1 MSNNTKIHIHPE
13 LRKAVEEDNLVLFIG
28 AGLSYNFKN
37 KAGEELK
44 GWNNLVKSIKSFL
57 KGKGK
62 EEVTENEER
71 WFNLDSLSVD
81 KEPIYVLDWIE
92 KENKKYLDNKIK
104 GFVSDFFALSDD
116 NDFSLYKK
124 LFELSDII
132 VTTNYDDAI
141 KKANIGLDYIE
152 AYRKKDRELAMHRKK
167 GTKLLFKL
175 HGSIDDPES
184 MIVLPSDYEDLY
196 EGKSRESKHVLFTLQ
211 NIIYNKIVLFIGTGM
226 GDHQINNMFAKI
238 KEILDVSNQK
248 HFIISKE
255 TPDSKLDF
263 LTHIPI
269 SDHKEIPSYI
279 DELIDIKREKERAD
293 PMYVL
298 KSKKANE
305 KIKELSD
312 KIEIETDENK
322 KKDLLLE
329 REAERCYNRG
339 SAFYKLKEYNE
350 AIDEFKNATE
360 LVSDSYKVFFG
371 WGGSLLELANIS
383 KSSVD
388 KIRLYE
394 NAIKRFEQA
403 ISINPKDYYS
413 YINCGASLNFLAD
426 ISESF
431 LDKSVFYGKA
441 IYKFEKATSIESKD
455 YYSYYNWGVSLLKKA
470 DFSVGSYDERKR
482 LYELSI
488 NKFEKAININPN
500 YSFCYSGCGLALLSL
515 AKLSLSSSSE
525 QKRLLELSVKEFEKA
540 VCVNSEGCFP
550 YNNWGVSLIGLADL
564 SDSLDDKER
573 YYKEAIG
580 KFEIA
585 VSLNPEDFS
594 PYNNWGLSLVRL
606 ADTCDSSTEKKKLY
620 DEAYEKFILS
630 SEKGGEV
637 YDISTLFLDV
647 DFEKALYFLDKSLS
661 SGEVDVDKVEK
672 DEEWKEYLDE
682 KELKEVLDRY
692 RK

>member
-1 MSNNTKIHIHPE
+1 MSDNTKIHIHPE

-37 KAGEELK
+37 KAGEVIG

-57 KGKGK
+57 KGK

-211 NIIYNKIVLFIGTGM
+211 NIIYNKTVLFIGTGM

-238 KEILDVSNQK
+238 QEILDVSNQN

-269 SDHKEIPSYI
+269 SDYNKISSYI
-279 DELIDIKREKERAD
+279 DKLINIKKEKEKSD
-293 PMYVL
+293 PMYIF
-298 KSKKANE
+298 KSSISNE
-305 KIKELSD
+305 RIKELSD
-312 KIEIETDENK
+312 KIKEETDPNK

-339 SAFYKLKEYNE
+339 RAFYELGDYKE
-350 AIDEFKNATE
+350 AIYEFKNATE
-360 LVSDSYKVFFG
+360 LIPNLHKGFVG
-371 WGGSLLELANIS
+371 WGLSLTSLAENTEYTNDKEKIYEEANKKFKEATSLNSEYYLSYSNWGESLVRLAGIS
-383 KSSVD
+383 KSPD
-388 KIRLYE
+388 YKKRMYE
-394 NAIKRFEQA
+394 EANEKLEKAT
-403 ISINPKDYYS
+403 
-413 YINCGASLNFLAD
+413 SLNHEDYNSFHNWGLSLSVLAD
-426 ISESF
+426 ISEFPAEKKRLYEASN
-431 LDKSVFYGKA
+431 DKFN
-441 IYKFEKATSIESKD
+441 KATSINPDFSI
-455 YYSYYNWGVSLLKKA
+455 SYTNWG
-470 DFSVGSYDERKR
+470 
-482 LYELSI
+482 
-488 NKFEKAININPN
+488 
-500 YSFCYSGCGLALLSL
+500 LSL
-515 AKLSLSSSSE
+515 T
-525 QKRLLELSVKEFEKA
+525 R
-540 VCVNSEGCFP
+540 
-550 YNNWGVSLIGLADL
+550 LADI
-564 SDSLDDKER
+564 SDSLSDKER
-573 YYKEAIG
+573 YYKEAID
-580 KFEIA
+580 KFEKA
-585 VSLNPEDFS
+585 TSLNPKDSSSFYS
-594 PYNNWGLSLVRL
+594 WGLSLHML
-606 ADTCDSSTEKKKLY
+606 ADLSDSPDDKKIY
-620 DEAYEKFILS
+620 YEEAYDKFVWY
-630 SEKGGEV
+630 SEKGGWV
-637 YDISTLFLDV
+637 YDVSTLFLDV
-647 DFEKALYFLDKSLS
+647 DLEKALYFLDKSLS
-661 SGEVDVDKVEK
+661 SGEVDVDKVES
-672 DEEWKEYLDE
+672 DDYWKEYLDRE
-682 KELKEVLDRY
+682 EVKEVLSRY